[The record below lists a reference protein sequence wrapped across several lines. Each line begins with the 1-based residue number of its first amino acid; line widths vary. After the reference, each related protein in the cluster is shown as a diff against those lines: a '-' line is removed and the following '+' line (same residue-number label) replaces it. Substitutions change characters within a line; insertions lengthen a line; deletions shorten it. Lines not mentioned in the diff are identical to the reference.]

1 MDNFK
6 VVLAKKETVYGTD
19 AVPTGAANAI
29 LTRNFSAKP
38 VETDQIKRELDLPVF
53 GAQQTLRTNERQRI
67 GFEVELAGSGT
78 AGTAAAWHELLEA
91 CGMVAPTITA
101 GVKASQGFATPYVAQ
116 SSLSAYHY
124 IADQLRKMVGARGTF
139 ALNFAAGALPFM
151 KLDYLG
157 LIPAAAPFSTAAPS
171 ASTLTRWKQPV
182 EVNTANTSFM
192 LDGYAAPLRSLQ
204 LSANVDV
211 KIRNLVGSRYI
222 NRGNHALGGQIVIEA
237 PAMTSIDYIAR
248 LRGNALVP
256 MSLIHGTTP
265 GNIVELATSSLDIL
279 DITESDEDSKLMW
292 TIDVAVA
299 TSAAVNDFAIISR

>member
-6 VVLAKKETVYGTD
+6 VLLAKKEATYGTD
-19 AVPTGAANAI
+19 ATPTAVANAI

-53 GAQQTLRTNERQRI
+53 GAQQALRTNERQRV
-67 GFEVELAGSGT
+67 GFEVELAGSGA

-101 GVKASQGFATPYVAQ
+101 GVKASQGFSTPYVAQ
-116 SSLSAYHY
+116 SSLTAYHY
-124 IADQLRKMVGARGTF
+124 ISDQMRKMVGARGTF
-139 ALNFAAGALPFM
+139 GVNFVAGALPFM
-151 KLDYLG
+151 KLDFLG
-157 LIPAAAPFSTAAPS
+157 LIPAATPFSKTAPG

-182 EVNTANTSFM
+182 EVNTANTSFT

-204 LSANVDV
+204 LNANVDI
-211 KIRNLVGSRYI
+211 KIRNLVGSRYV

-237 PAMTSIDYIAR
+237 PDMAAKDYIAS
-248 LRGNALVP
+248 LRGNTLVP
-256 MSLIHGTTP
+256 MSLVHGLTA
-265 GNIVELATSSLDIL
+265 GNIVELATSSLDVL

-299 TSAAVNDFAIISR
+299 ASTTVNDFAMISR